1 MKPDATSPDRAAM
14 HVVVPAGGRF
24 EGLLAFRNQARIE
37 GDVVG
42 RVTGTGRLEIAA
54 GASVSGPIHVDELV
68 SSGCIDGDVEIGAR
82 VELGEGA
89 TLSGTLRTARLVV
102 ADGAVIQGRC
112 SVGSESN

>member
-1 MKPDATSPDRAAM
+1 MKLHSPTSDRAQT

-54 GASVSGPIHVDELV
+54 GASVSGPIQVDELV
-68 SSGCIDGDVEIGAR
+68 SSGCIEGDVDIRAR

-89 TLSGTLRTARLVV
+89 TLGGTLRTARLAV

-112 SVGSESN
+112 SVGSGST